1 MVLNQQIID
10 DLKQVSGLSFD
21 QAKDYNV
28 LAALITKKTGRPMG
42 ATTLKRL
49 MGYLEDDRKAN
60 GFTLNTIA
68 IYLGFS
74 SWQDMLD
81 KRTFDSV
88 WRFRDEV
95 IYIHPLNEGTRIKV
109 KYLDRSVLFEVA
121 VHEGQKCLIVISCKN
136 GSLLPGDI
144 VLLDH
149 LRKGDIIQAEQIIRG
164 EKIGN
169 YKTKSEITHLE
180 ILN

>member
-1 MVLNQQIID
+1 MILSQLIIN

-28 LAALITKKTGRPMG
+28 LAGLITRKTGRPMG

-60 GFTLNTIA
+60 SFTLNTIA
-68 IYLGFS
+68 IYLGYS
-74 SWQDMLD
+74 SWQEMLE
-81 KRTFDSV
+81 KRTLDSV
-88 WRFRDEV
+88 WRFRDDAV
-95 IYIHPLNEGTRIKV
+95 FVHSLKEGTNIKI
-109 KYLDRSVLFEVA
+109 KYLDRSVFFEVA
-121 VHEGQKCLIVISCKN
+121 LHDGQKCLRVISCEN
-136 GSLLPGDI
+136 SSLLPGDLVI
-144 VLLDH
+144 TDH
-149 LRKGDIIQAEQIIRG
+149 LRKGEIIQAEQIIRG

-180 ILN
+180 ILD